1 MHVLHIGA
9 RPEAL
14 RALHRGGHEITVLYE
29 AGDGRRM
36 DRTPGLRALA
46 TRACAVD
53 SYRVV
58 ESLWSAIHHLDQ
70 LAPLPKVDAVL
81 TTHEYAV
88 VPAAVLGA
96 QLGAIAADPEMALA
110 CRDKAVQKRRWQ
122 AAGIR
127 TARHLV
133 LTDALT
139 DAARVAELVAAA
151 GLAFPVIVKP
161 VAAGGGIAVS
171 VARSAEEVVAA
182 AGADDDLRRI
192 LVEEFVDAPEWH
204 VDGVVRDGAIEAMM
218 VSQYGEPLLC
228 TKQGRPMRSVSYPPT
243 GHPELYAEAAEITGR
258 ALAALGVATSVF
270 HFELF
275 GGPGA
280 FVANELACRPGG
292 SMLGRVAEKTIG
304 VDLWA
309 AATQLYT
316 GDPVEALRG
325 ADGVHGWTH
334 LPSVPGQVNRVREDD
349 IRAAV
354 PGVDRTV
361 LLPVGAPMG
370 DMSETTSTGIGYAV
384 VSAPDRAAC
393 HAAMDALVARVW
405 ELHAARR
412 PEPFAAGG
420 RLRTGHR
427 ARMEMR

>member
-9 RPEAL
+9 RPEAI
-14 RALHRGGHEITVLYE
+14 RGLHRGGHEITVLYE
-29 AGDGRRM
+29 AADGRRM
-36 DRTPGLRALA
+36 DRHPGLRALA
-46 TRACAVD
+46 ARACAVD

-58 ESLWSAIHHLDQ
+58 ESLWSAVHHLDQ

-96 QLGAIAADPEMALA
+96 QLGAIAADPRTALA
-110 CRDKAVQKRRWQ
+110 CRDKAVQKTRWQ
-122 AAGIR
+122 AAGIP

-139 DAARVAELVAAA
+139 DAARIERLLAAA
-151 GLAFPVIVKP
+151 GLEFPVVVKP
-161 VAAGGGIAVS
+161 TAAGGGISVS
-171 VARSAEEVVAA
+171 VAHSAPEVVAA
-182 AGADDDLRRI
+182 AGAHDDLRRV

-204 VDGVVRDGAIEAMM
+204 VDGVVRDGRVERLM

-228 TKQGRPMRSVSYPPT
+228 TKAGRPMRSISYPPA
-243 GHPELYAEAAEITGR
+243 GHPELYAEAAELATR

-292 SMLGRVAEKTIG
+292 SMLGRVAEKAVG

-316 GDPVEALRG
+316 GDLVETLAVE
-325 ADGVHGWTH
+325 DGVHGWTH
-334 LPSVPGQVNRVREDD
+334 LPSVPGQVNRVREEDVL
-349 IRAAV
+349 AAA
-354 PGVDRTV
+354 PGVDSTV
-361 LLPVGAPMG
+361 LLQVGAPMR
-370 DMSETTSTGIGYAV
+370 DMAESTSTGIGYAV

-405 ELHAARR
+405 ELHRARR
-412 PEPFAAGG
+412 PAPFAAGG

-427 ARMEMR
+427 SRMEMR

>member
-58 ESLWSAIHHLDQ
+58 ESLWSAVHH

-139 DAARVAELVAAA
+139 DATRVAELLAGA
-151 GLAFPVIVKP
+151 GLEFPVIVKP
-161 VAAGGGIAVS
+161 VAAGGGISVS
-171 VARSAEEVVAA
+171 VARTADEVVAA

-228 TKQGRPMRSVSYPPT
+228 TKAGRPMRSISYPPA

-304 VDLWA
+304 VDL
-309 AATQLYT
+309 
-316 GDPVEALRG
+316 
-325 ADGVHGWTH
+325 
-334 LPSVPGQVNRVREDD
+334 
-349 IRAAV
+349 
-354 PGVDRTV
+354 
-361 LLPVGAPMG
+361 
-370 DMSETTSTGIGYAV
+370 
-384 VSAPDRAAC
+384 
-393 HAAMDALVARVW
+393 
-405 ELHAARR
+405 
-412 PEPFAAGG
+412 
-420 RLRTGHR
+420 
-427 ARMEMR
+427 